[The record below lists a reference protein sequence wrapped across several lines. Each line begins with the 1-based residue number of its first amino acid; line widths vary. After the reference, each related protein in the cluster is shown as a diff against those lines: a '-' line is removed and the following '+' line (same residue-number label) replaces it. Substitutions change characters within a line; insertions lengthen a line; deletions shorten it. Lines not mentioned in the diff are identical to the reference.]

1 MSRKQQHAANQQRI
15 LSAASR
21 LVDRDGPDG
30 LSLREVARES
40 GYSPAGLYAYF
51 TGRDGILAALA
62 QRHAESLAAALADSP
77 PEAHPLI
84 DLALTW
90 LRFARKHPGR
100 LKLARRHPGDGIR
113 AVFIARVE
121 DSVVSG
127 EIMTG
132 PGFDV
137 EEIADTLLAFA
148 HGFAVTGQPEALL
161 REGMR
166 CLLAG
171 LRD

>member
-1 MSRKQQHAANQQRI
+1 MSRKQQHAENRRRI
-15 LSAASR
+15 LSAAAR
-21 LVDRDGPDG
+21 LVDRDGPDA

-40 GYSPAGLYAYF
+40 DYSPAGLYAYF

-62 QRHAESLAAALADSP
+62 QRHAEDLAAALSDAP
-77 PEAHPLI
+77 PEVHPLI

-90 LRFARKHPGR
+90 LRFARRHPGR
-100 LKLARRHPGDGIR
+100 LTLAQGHPGSEIR
-113 AVFIARVE
+113 SVIIARVE
-121 DSVVSG
+121 ASVSSG
-127 EIMTG
+127 EVMTG

-137 EEIADTLLAFA
+137 EEIADTLLAVA

>member
-1 MSRKQQHAANQQRI
+1 MSRKQQHTEKRQRI
-15 LSAASR
+15 LSAAAR
-21 LVDRDGPDG
+21 LVDRDGPDA

-40 GYSPAGLYAYF
+40 DYSPAGLYAYF

-62 QRHAESLAAALADSP
+62 QRHAESLAATLAAAP
-77 PEAHPLI
+77 PEVHPLI

-100 LKLARRHPGDGIR
+100 LDLALRHPGSEIR
-113 AVFIARVE
+113 SVLIARVE
-121 DSVVSG
+121 ASVVSG